1 MYLCNEIKADNT
13 NTIMLTRLR
22 NLFQFRLALPTLLL
36 AVGLFLFLSCI
47 FNWFDLDNQSGGF
60 KLMEKAGD
68 LILISSI
75 ISFLIDSAEYLGI
88 FKRELEEVIYD
99 TKFLRKRNDIDTIWV
114 KVSDVLFQS
123 KFPQISSRLMMAVKN
138 YYAPDENLKLNYYN
152 DYRNIYT
159 ISYDEE
165 DHDIICVENRTSYI
179 LSVEDSNG
187 FTFPM
192 RYWNCVEEDNQESV
206 ETLMGSV
213 TVNGEPVNDIGEPV
227 KTYKDGMVCYSFELK
242 LKGSNEYRIQQVIR
256 QKYNLK
262 EDNYLGFRARWLVNN
277 MRIQVFHPADMKL
290 LFVNRA
296 TAKGFEVNNDTE
308 TFKEYEYKGLILKH
322 QGYIIILNRP

>member
-1 MYLCNEIKADNT
+1 
-13 NTIMLTRLR
+13 MLSRLKR
-22 NLFQFRLALPTLLL
+22 LFQLRLALPTILLI
-36 AVGLFLFLSCI
+36 VGLFLFLSCI
-47 FNWFDLDNQSGGF
+47 FDWFGLEGSNKVVF
-60 KLMEKAGD
+60 KLLEKAGD

-99 TKFLRKRNDIDTIWV
+99 TRFLKKRNDIDEIWK

-123 KFPQISSRLMMAVKN
+123 KFPQISSSLMTAVKN
-138 YYAPDENLKLNYYN
+138 YYTPDENLKLNYYN
-152 DYRNIYT
+152 DYRNTYT
-159 ISYDEE
+159 ITYDEN
-165 DHDIICVENRTSYI
+165 DRDFIHVENKTSYI
-179 LSVEDSNG
+179 LSVEDSNE
-187 FTFPM
+187 FKFPM

-206 ETLMGSV
+206 ETLIGSV
-213 TVNGEPVNDIGEPV
+213 IVNGEQFKDIGKPV

-242 LKGSNEYRIQQVIR
+242 LKGSNEYKIQQVIKQR
-256 QKYNLK
+256 YNLK

-277 MRIQVFHPADMKL
+277 MRIQVFHPEDMKL

-296 TAKGFEVNNDTE
+296 TAKGFEINNDTN